1 MKIVLL
7 NTTIVTTDGD
17 YSIKTISLEKAREL
31 IKGVEILSTIGH
43 QFTILS
49 AIGHQ
54 STADILS
61 ELLEIPISINR
72 IMYTQEVG
80 DIALCFK
87 LNGRPEEGKIL
98 TADEIKE
105 IGYEFKT
112 MTRIS

>member
-17 YSIKTISLEKAREL
+17 YSIKTISLEKAKEL
-31 IKGVEILSTIGH
+31 VKNANL
-43 QFTILS
+43 LS

-54 STADILS
+54 STADIVW
-61 ELLEIPISINR
+61 ELLEIPIKMNR

-87 LNGRPEEGKIL
+87 LKGRPEEGKIL
-98 TADEIKE
+98 TAEEIE
-105 IGYEFKT
+105 TIGYEFKT
-112 MTRIS
+112 MERIN

>member
-17 YSIKTISLEKAREL
+17 YSIKTISLEKAKEL
-31 IKGVEILSTIGH
+31 VKNANL
-43 QFTILS
+43 LS

-54 STADILS
+54 STADIVS
-61 ELLEIPISINR
+61 ELLEIPIKMNR

-87 LNGRPEEGKIL
+87 LKGRPEEVQIYIIHKLYSYI
-98 TADEIKE
+98 IKS
-105 IGYEFKT
+105 FTSK
-112 MTRIS
+112 